1 MLCLSTTNFTNQTSL
16 LHYCY
21 SRNCLLHRLLDIGT
35 PIHIYLNIIRV
46 TTHLSLSLLQTLSG
60 IGAATIILKLSLTF
74 SLSSSLSNPQQH
86 ILLLLKLPFIHSN
99 SCSLSLS
106 LSLSLS
112 HTHTHIPTSPILISH
127 RLFLSLL
134 HLHSLSLSLS
144 LNFCLYFSFSNLSS
158 LLNREGCWS
167 TSSLHLTVSGC
178 KPNFNGT
185 PCGWTRLTKIN
196 GKIIILDFE
205 MVLPGDCFVYF
216 LAS

>member
-106 LSLSLS
+106 LSLS
-112 HTHTHIPTSPILISH
+112 HTHTHPY
-127 RLFLSLL
+127 RLVSLPL
-134 HLHSLSLSLS
+134 TLAFSLSLSKFLS
-144 LNFCLYFSFSNLSS
+144 LFFILKPFFSSQQRGMLKHIFFAFDC
-158 LLNREGCWS
+158 E
-167 TSSLHLTVSGC
+167 
-178 KPNFNGT
+178 
-185 PCGWTRLTKIN
+185 RLQAK
-196 GKIIILDFE
+196 F
-205 MVLPGDCFVYF
+205 
-216 LAS
+216 

>member
-106 LSLSLS
+106 LSLS
-112 HTHTHIPTSPILISH
+112 HTHTPIPTCFSPSYTCI
-127 RLFLSLL
+127 
-134 HLHSLSLSLS
+134 LSLS

-158 LLNREGCWS
+158 LLNREGC
-167 TSSLHLTVSGC
+167 
-178 KPNFNGT
+178 
-185 PCGWTRLTKIN
+185 
-196 GKIIILDFE
+196 
-205 MVLPGDCFVYF
+205 
-216 LAS
+216 